1 MRWKIAP
8 TSREFGECWLNWP
21 DGEKETFSMSIQS
34 LFIAGIF
41 AFANCAHAQTTNGEW
56 AYTGQSHWGLA
67 VFSGPT
73 NGYRATGPVRFYLT
87 KQACQRDGEAAV
99 NKIVYSNPSCKSM
112 SCRPYAFWTCS
123 ELDEGASGRIS
134 QVQ

>member
-1 MRWKIAP
+1 
-8 TSREFGECWLNWP
+8 
-21 DGEKETFSMSIQS
+21 MSIRG
-34 LFIAGIF
+34 LFVVGIF

-56 AYTGQSHWGLA
+56 VGGHSHWGLA
-67 VFSGPT
+67 VYREQAG
-73 NGYRATGPVRFYLT
+73 GYWATGPVHFYLN

-99 NKIVYSNPSCKSM
+99 TNIVYGNPSCADM

-123 ELDEGASGRIS
+123 ELDEGASGRIA